1 MMKGI
6 SLHGKLSKFSNNK
19 LHLYR
24 NPILDL
30 CCVLQYGSPNR
41 FHNMKDVWNA
51 MHVLKCKRLGLNN
64 FCSSSM
70 TINVAITLD
79 QSIFKREI
87 AKVFTDNFVL
97 SKSMNKLGTFKAWRF
112 FQRF

>member
-1 MMKGI
+1 MYHLIIRDKITGAVVKWCKMMKGI

-41 FHNMKDVWNA
+41 FYNMKDV
-51 MHVLKCKRLGLNN
+51 
-64 FCSSSM
+64 
-70 TINVAITLD
+70 
-79 QSIFKREI
+79 
-87 AKVFTDNFVL
+87 
-97 SKSMNKLGTFKAWRF
+97 
-112 FQRF
+112 